1 MLVFVDIVQR
11 MQSGLG
17 RRRCDDPNDQDLKQ
31 DLRRCVEDL
40 QRQAKSKTQEV
51 EAWTRRHKQSRSCS
65 SRDKEAVELELSHDL
80 GSTQIDMKLD
90 QSCRAFH

>member
-1 MLVFVDIVQR
+1 MDIVQR

-17 RRRCDDPNDQDLKQ
+17 RRRSDDPNDQDLKQ

-51 EAWTRRHKQSRSCS
+51 EARTRRHKQS
-65 SRDKEAVELELSHDL
+65 
-80 GSTQIDMKLD
+80 
-90 QSCRAFH
+90 